1 MEHRDADVRD
11 TAGKVAK
18 GMAWAMAV
26 VLTVASWAG
35 SAVIL
40 PDPAMARDRLPPLH
54 TVLFDF
60 AEDQPSGGQLRSLQ
74 RLAGDLEPG
83 RCLVI
88 TGYTDDI
95 GPQAYN
101 AALAFRRAKGVADH
115 LVETGID
122 GRLFRVEG
130 RGCQDYLASNEHRQ
144 GRALNRRVEIRYA
157 GPGPEGERQG

>member
-1 MEHRDADVRD
+1 
-11 TAGKVAK
+11 
-18 GMAWAMAV
+18 MAV

-40 PDPAMARDRLPPLH
+40 PDPAMARDRVPPLH

-60 AEDQPSGGQLRSLQ
+60 GEDRPSGAQLRALQ

-88 TGYTDDI
+88 TGYTDNI
-95 GPQAYN
+95 GPRAYN
-101 AALAFRRAKGVADH
+101 DALAFRRAKGVADH

-130 RGCQDYLASNEHRQ
+130 RGCQNYLAGNEHRE

-157 GPGPEGERQG
+157 GRDPEGGLPG